1 MNDTLYHIVLNEQ
14 NAGPYTIG
22 QLRAMWQSGAVTA
35 QTQYWFEG
43 AADWRPL
50 INLRSMLEPS
60 VTPLTVE
67 PRRAHVAPTPP
78 AKLNRGDIICSNPQ
92 CCYVGPPKR
101 ESRGSVILAV
111 LLFLFGI
118 LPGIIYMVVMSGYN
132 YVCPRCGLRH
142 RAT

>member
-1 MNDTLYHIVLNEQ
+1 MNDTLYYIVLNQQ

-50 INLRSMLEPS
+50 INLRSALEPS
-60 VTPLTVE
+60 VTPPKVE
-67 PRRAHVAPTPP
+67 PQRAHVAPTPP
-78 AKLNRGDIICSNPQ
+78 VKLNPGDIICRNPQ

-101 ESRGSVILAV
+101 EARGSALIAILLCFFV
-111 LLFLFGI
+111 L
-118 LPGIIYMVVMSGYN
+118 
-132 YVCPRCGLRH
+132 
-142 RAT
+142 